1 MENHDIEVIWTLLPV
16 LIFIAIPRLR
26 LFHLIEKSFESII
39 YAKVIGR
46 QWYWSYDCIDFDVEY
61 DPFILRESVFVC

>member
-1 MENHDIEVIWTLLPV
+1 MRANTLLNNLYNRFLLENHDIEVIWTLLPV

-46 QWYWSYDCIDFDVEY
+46 Q
-61 DPFILRESVFVC
+61 